1 MLSGPTSVVVL
12 EPATEQWS
20 SLVPALWDEVVGAAS
35 LVDLAAQLAGYR
47 IDTMP
52 SFAAFFWTK
61 DGMRSLVR
69 GAVRVLDP
77 ATGSVVADGAGIQT
91 WSEVGLSGLTQV
103 QVELPAARAETTGP
117 SMSLPLVI
125 GAVRASSLTLD
136 ASEQAQVFSPQELVA
151 PAESF
156 DDDSGRA
163 DNLADNAAD
172 KAEPDEPDE
181 PAEPDN
187 TGLDG
192 PTTELMTDPFLDSD
206 LATSAVPAQEWVRG
220 VDGSSSMDPGL
231 SDSIENGETQLMM
244 PSVAAEPVA
253 SPTVSQDSMVMAVVC
268 PDGHSSPQNATFCRV
283 CGAPIAS
290 QGPRLVA
297 RPALAVLRA
306 SDGSTAEVDR
316 AVLLGRA
323 PSAHLSSARAPRL
336 MTVPSPSHDISR
348 THVEIAPEDWQI
360 VVTDLGST
368 NGTVLV
374 RPGSGKRQQLPPGE
388 SVPVPLQ
395 SLLELGDGVAILID
409 FPQ

>member
-1 MLSGPTSVVVL
+1 VLSGPTSVVVL

-20 SLVPALWDEVVGAAS
+20 SLVPALWGEVVGAAS

-69 GAVRVLDP
+69 GAVKVLDP

-103 QVELPAARAETTGP
+103 QVELPAARAETMGP

-136 ASEQAQVFSPQELVA
+136 ASEQAQVYSPQELGA

-156 DDDSGRA
+156 DDNSERA
-163 DNLADNAAD
+163 DHATDG
-172 KAEPDEPDE
+172 AEPD
-181 PAEPDN
+181 EPDN

-206 LATSAVPAQEWVRG
+206 LATSAVPAEDLVGG

-231 SDSIENGETQLMM
+231 SESIENGETQLMM
-244 PSVAAEPVA
+244 PPVAAEPA
-253 SPTVSQDSMVMAVVC
+253 AAPTVSQDSMVMAVVC
-268 PDGHSSPQNATFCRV
+268 PYGHSSPQNATLCRV

-374 RPGSGKRQQLPPGE
+374 RPGTGERQQLPPGE
-388 SVPVPLQ
+388 PVPAPLQ
-395 SLLELGDGVAILID
+395 SLLELGDGVAVLID

>member
-69 GAVRVLDP
+69 GAVKVLDP
-77 ATGSVVADGAGIQT
+77 ATGSVVADGSGIQT

-103 QVELPAARAETTGP
+103 QVELPAARAENMGP

-136 ASEQAQVFSPQELVA
+136 ASEQAQVFSPQKLGA

-156 DDDSGRA
+156 HDDSERA
-163 DNLADNAAD
+163 DNAT
-172 KAEPDEPDE
+172 DE
-181 PAEPDN
+181 AEPDN

-206 LATSAVPAQEWVRG
+206 LATSAVRAQESVGG

-231 SDSIENGETQLMM
+231 SESLENGETQMM
-244 PSVAAEPVA
+244 PPVAAELVA
-253 SPTVSQDSMVMAVVC
+253 APAVSQDSMVMAVVC
-268 PDGHSSPQNATFCRV
+268 PYGHSSPPNATLCRV

-290 QGPRLVA
+290 QGPRLMA

-374 RPGSGKRQQLPPGE
+374 RPGSGEHQQLPPGE
-388 SVPVPLQ
+388 PVPAPLQ
-395 SLLELGDGVAILID
+395 SLLELGDGVTILID